1 MFPLKSSLKQ
11 TKQASKQTT
20 TTRNPEQQQ
29 PKKTNGNLLPGASIL
44 LKHL

>member
-29 PKKTNGNLLPGASIL
+29 PKKTMAISFLE
-44 LKHL
+44 HQFY